1 MKEQRLKLP
10 NQFVSSDD
18 LFMSH
23 IFIVDGIIKK
33 LYYNN
38 YLKDDLRQVGLIGLF
53 KASNKY
59 NSSFGVKFSTYASYF
74 ILGEIKRE
82 LRNNKNIRVG
92 QKTMKII
99 NLLNENRSIEEIQ
112 SIGYTN
118 DDICLAIEYKD
129 TKYVDLEI
137 SNLDSEC
144 YDYNYNS
151 LSLEKVADVLSG
163 DLFLVIKYK
172 YFYNLSQKEI
182 GFKLNYS
189 QSKVS
194 RLEEVALNILKKH
207 YDSYI

>member
-1 MKEQRLKLP
+1 MKEQLLESQ
-10 NQFVSSDD
+10 NQLLNSDE

-59 NSSFGVKFSTYASYF
+59 NYSFGVKFSTYATYF

-82 LRNNKNIRVG
+82 LRNNKNIRLG
-92 QKTMKII
+92 QKTIKII
-99 NLLNENRSIEEIQ
+99 SLLNQNKTIDEIQ
-112 SIGYTN
+112 NLGYSN
-118 DDICLAIEYKD
+118 DDICLALDYKD
-129 TKYVDLEI
+129 TKFVDYELVNIEEENNLNNKNFSLSEI
-137 SNLDSEC
+137 SN
-144 YDYNYNS
+144 
-151 LSLEKVADVLSG
+151 VLKD
-163 DLFLVIKYK
+163 DLFMVIKYK

-182 GFKLNYS
+182 GQKLNYS

-207 YDSYI
+207 YNSYT

>member
-1 MKEQRLKLP
+1 MKEQLLESQ
-10 NQFVSSDD
+10 NQLLNSDE

-59 NSSFGVKFSTYASYF
+59 NYSFGVKFSTYATYF

-82 LRNNKNIRVG
+82 LRNNKNIRLG
-92 QKTMKII
+92 QKTIKII
-99 NLLNENRSIEEIQ
+99 SLLNQNKTIHEIQ
-112 SIGYTN
+112 NLGYSN
-118 DDICLAIEYKD
+118 DDICLALDYKD
-129 TKYVDLEI
+129 TKYVDYELVNIEEEN
-137 SNLDSEC
+137 NL
-144 YDYNYNS
+144 NNKNFS
-151 LSLEKVADVLSG
+151 LSEIAKVLKD
-163 DLFLVIKYK
+163 DLFMVIKYK

-182 GFKLNYS
+182 GQKLNYS
-189 QSKVS
+189 QSKIS

-207 YDSYI
+207 YNSYT

>member
-1 MKEQRLKLP
+1 MKEQLLESQ
-10 NQFVSSDD
+10 NQLLNSDE

-59 NSSFGVKFSTYASYF
+59 NYSFGVKFSTYATYF

-82 LRNNKNIRVG
+82 LRNNKNIRLG
-92 QKTMKII
+92 QKTIKII
-99 NLLNENRSIEEIQ
+99 SLLNQNKNIHEIQ
-112 SIGYTN
+112 NLGYSN
-118 DDICLAIEYKD
+118 DDICLALDYKD
-129 TKYVDLEI
+129 TKYVDYELVNIEEEN
-137 SNLDSEC
+137 NL
-144 YDYNYNS
+144 NNKNFS
-151 LSLEKVADVLSG
+151 LSEIAKVLKD
-163 DLFLVIKYK
+163 DLFMVIKYK

-182 GFKLNYS
+182 GLKLNYS
-189 QSKVS
+189 QSKIS

-207 YDSYI
+207 YNSYT

>member
-1 MKEQRLKLP
+1 MKEQLLESQ
-10 NQFVSSDD
+10 NQLLNSDE

-59 NSSFGVKFSTYASYF
+59 NYSFGVKFSTYATYF

-82 LRNNKNIRVG
+82 LRNNKNIRLG
-92 QKTMKII
+92 QKTIKIISLLNQNMKID
-99 NLLNENRSIEEIQ
+99 EIQ
-112 SIGYTN
+112 NLGYSN
-118 DDICLAIEYKD
+118 DDICLALDYKD
-129 TKYVDLEI
+129 TKYVDYELVNIEEENNLNNKNFSLSEI
-137 SNLDSEC
+137 SN
-144 YDYNYNS
+144 
-151 LSLEKVADVLSG
+151 VLKD
-163 DLFLVIKYK
+163 DLFMVIKYK

-182 GFKLNYS
+182 GQKLNYS

-207 YDSYI
+207 YNSYT

>member
-1 MKEQRLKLP
+1 MKEQLLESQ
-10 NQFVSSDD
+10 NQLLNSDE

-59 NSSFGVKFSTYASYF
+59 NYSFGVKFSTYATYF

-82 LRNNKNIRVG
+82 LRNNKNIRLG
-92 QKTMKII
+92 QKTIKIISLLNQNMKID
-99 NLLNENRSIEEIQ
+99 EIQ
-112 SIGYTN
+112 NLGYSN
-118 DDICLAIEYKD
+118 DDICLALDYKD
-129 TKYVDLEI
+129 TKYVDYELVNIEEEN
-137 SNLDSEC
+137 NL
-144 YDYNYNS
+144 NNKNFS
-151 LSLEKVADVLSG
+151 LSEIANVLKD
-163 DLFLVIKYK
+163 DLFMVIKYK

-182 GFKLNYS
+182 GQKLNYS

-207 YDSYI
+207 YNSYT

>member
-1 MKEQRLKLP
+1 MKEQLLESQ
-10 NQFVSSDD
+10 NQLLNSDV

-59 NSSFGVKFSTYASYF
+59 NYSFGVKFSTYATYF

-82 LRNNKNIRVG
+82 LRNNKNIRLG
-92 QKTMKII
+92 QKTIKII
-99 NLLNENRSIEEIQ
+99 SLLNQNMNIDGIRNL
-112 SIGYTN
+112 GYSN
-118 DDICLAIEYKD
+118 DDICLALDYKD
-129 TKYVDLEI
+129 TKYVDYELVNIEEENNLNNKNFSLSEI
-137 SNLDSEC
+137 SN
-144 YDYNYNS
+144 
-151 LSLEKVADVLSG
+151 VLKD
-163 DLFLVIKYK
+163 DLFMVIKYK

-182 GFKLNYS
+182 GQKLNYS

-207 YDSYI
+207 YNSYT

>member
-1 MKEQRLKLP
+1 MKEQRLELP

-59 NSSFGVKFSTYASYF
+59 NLSFGVKFSTYASYF

-172 YFYNLSQKEI
+172 YFYNLSQKDI

>member
-1 MKEQRLKLP
+1 MKEQLLESQ
-10 NQFVSSDD
+10 NQLLNSDE

-59 NSSFGVKFSTYASYF
+59 NYSFGVKFSTYATYF

-82 LRNNKNIRVG
+82 LRNNKNIRLG
-92 QKTMKII
+92 QKTIKII
-99 NLLNENRSIEEIQ
+99 SLLNQNKTIDEIQ
-112 SIGYTN
+112 NLGYSN
-118 DDICLAIEYKD
+118 DDICLALDYKD
-129 TKYVDLEI
+129 TKYVDYELVNIEEEN
-137 SNLDSEC
+137 NL
-144 YDYNYNS
+144 NNKNFS
-151 LSLEKVADVLSG
+151 LSEIANVLKD
-163 DLFLVIKYK
+163 DLFMVIKYK
-172 YFYNLSQKEI
+172 YFYNFSQKEI
-182 GFKLNYS
+182 GQKLNYS

-207 YDSYI
+207 YNSYT

>member
-1 MKEQRLKLP
+1 MKEQLLESQ
-10 NQFVSSDD
+10 NQLLNSDE

-59 NSSFGVKFSTYASYF
+59 NYSFGVKFSTYATYF

-82 LRNNKNIRVG
+82 LRNNKNIRLG
-92 QKTMKII
+92 QKTIKII
-99 NLLNENRSIEEIQ
+99 SLLNQNKTIDEIQ
-112 SIGYTN
+112 NLGYSN
-118 DDICLAIEYKD
+118 DDICLALDYKD
-129 TKYVDLEI
+129 TKYVDYELVNIEEEN
-137 SNLDSEC
+137 NL
-144 YDYNYNS
+144 NNKNFS
-151 LSLEKVADVLSG
+151 LSEIANVLKD
-163 DLFLVIKYK
+163 DLFMVIKYK

-182 GFKLNYS
+182 GQKLNYS

-207 YDSYI
+207 YNSYT

>member
-1 MKEQRLKLP
+1 MKEQLLESQ
-10 NQFVSSDD
+10 NQLLNSDE

-23 IFIVDGIIKK
+23 IFIVDGLIKK

-59 NSSFGVKFSTYASYF
+59 NYSFGVKFSTYATYF

-82 LRNNKNIRVG
+82 LRNNKNIRLG
-92 QKTMKII
+92 QKTIKIISLLNQNMKID
-99 NLLNENRSIEEIQ
+99 EIQ
-112 SIGYTN
+112 NLGYSN
-118 DDICLAIEYKD
+118 DDICLALDYKD
-129 TKYVDLEI
+129 TKYVDYELVNIEEENNLNNKNFSLSEI
-137 SNLDSEC
+137 SN
-144 YDYNYNS
+144 
-151 LSLEKVADVLSG
+151 VLKD
-163 DLFLVIKYK
+163 DLFMVIKYK

-182 GFKLNYS
+182 GQKLNYS

-207 YDSYI
+207 YNSYT

>member
-1 MKEQRLKLP
+1 MKEQRLELP

-59 NSSFGVKFSTYASYF
+59 NPSFGVKFSTYASYF

-129 TKYVDLEI
+129 TKYIDLEI

-144 YDYNYNS
+144 YDYNYNI

-172 YFYNLSQKEI
+172 YFYNLSQKDI

>member
-1 MKEQRLKLP
+1 MKEQLLESQ
-10 NQFVSSDD
+10 NQLLNSDE

-59 NSSFGVKFSTYASYF
+59 NYSFGVKFSTYATYF

-82 LRNNKNIRVG
+82 LRNNKNIRLG
-92 QKTMKII
+92 QKTIKII
-99 NLLNENRSIEEIQ
+99 SLLNQNKTIHEIQ
-112 SIGYTN
+112 NLGYSN
-118 DDICLAIEYKD
+118 DDICLALDYKD
-129 TKYVDLEI
+129 TKYVDYELVNIEEENNLNNKNFSLNEI
-137 SNLDSEC
+137 AN
-144 YDYNYNS
+144 
-151 LSLEKVADVLSG
+151 VLKD
-163 DLFLVIKYK
+163 DLFMVIKYK

-182 GFKLNYS
+182 GLKLNYS

-207 YDSYI
+207 YNSYT

>member
-1 MKEQRLKLP
+1 MKGQLLESQ
-10 NQFVSSDD
+10 NQLLNSDE

-59 NSSFGVKFSTYASYF
+59 NYSFGVKFSTYATYF

-82 LRNNKNIRVG
+82 LRNNKNIRLG
-92 QKTMKII
+92 QKTIKII
-99 NLLNENRSIEEIQ
+99 SLFNQNKTIHEIQ
-112 SIGYTN
+112 NLGYSN
-118 DDICLAIEYKD
+118 DDICLALDYKD
-129 TKYVDLEI
+129 TKYVDYELVNIEEDNNLNNKNFSLSEI
-137 SNLDSEC
+137 SN
-144 YDYNYNS
+144 
-151 LSLEKVADVLSG
+151 VLKD
-163 DLFLVIKYK
+163 DLFMVIKYK

-182 GFKLNYS
+182 GLKLNYS

-207 YDSYI
+207 YNSYT

>member
-1 MKEQRLKLP
+1 MKEQLLESQ
-10 NQFVSSDD
+10 NQLLNSDE

-59 NSSFGVKFSTYASYF
+59 NYSFGVRFSTYATYF

-82 LRNNKNIRVG
+82 LRNNKNIRLG
-92 QKTMKII
+92 QKTIKII
-99 NLLNENRSIEEIQ
+99 SLINQNKTIDEIQ
-112 SIGYTN
+112 NLGYSN
-118 DDICLAIEYKD
+118 DDICLALDYKD
-129 TKYVDLEI
+129 TKYVDYELVNIEEENNLNNKNFSLSEI
-137 SNLDSEC
+137 SN
-144 YDYNYNS
+144 
-151 LSLEKVADVLSG
+151 VLKD
-163 DLFLVIKYK
+163 DLFMVIKYK

-182 GFKLNYS
+182 GLKLNYS

-207 YDSYI
+207 YNSYT

>member
-1 MKEQRLKLP
+1 MKEQLLESQ
-10 NQFVSSDD
+10 NQLLNSDE

-59 NSSFGVKFSTYASYF
+59 NYSFGVKFSTYATYF

-82 LRNNKNIRVG
+82 LRNNKNIRLG
-92 QKTMKII
+92 QKTIKII
-99 NLLNENRSIEEIQ
+99 SLLNQNKTIHEIQ
-112 SIGYTN
+112 NLGYSN
-118 DDICLAIEYKD
+118 DDICLALDYKD
-129 TKYVDLEI
+129 TKYVDYELVNIEEENNLNNKNFSLSEI
-137 SNLDSEC
+137 SN
-144 YDYNYNS
+144 
-151 LSLEKVADVLSG
+151 VLKD
-163 DLFLVIKYK
+163 DLFMVIKYK

-182 GFKLNYS
+182 GLKLNYS

-207 YDSYI
+207 YNSYT

>member
-1 MKEQRLKLP
+1 MKEQLLESQ
-10 NQFVSSDD
+10 NQLLNSDE

-59 NSSFGVKFSTYASYF
+59 NYSFGVKFSTYATYF

-82 LRNNKNIRVG
+82 LRNNKNIRLG
-92 QKTMKII
+92 QKTIKII
-99 NLLNENRSIEEIQ
+99 SLLNQNKTIYEIQ
-112 SIGYTN
+112 NLGYSN
-118 DDICLAIEYKD
+118 DDICLALDYKD
-129 TKYVDLEI
+129 TKYVDYELVNIEEENNLNNKNFSLNEI
-137 SNLDSEC
+137 SN
-144 YDYNYNS
+144 
-151 LSLEKVADVLSG
+151 VLKD
-163 DLFLVIKYK
+163 DLFMVIKYK

-182 GFKLNYS
+182 GQKLNYS

-207 YDSYI
+207 YNSYT

>member
-1 MKEQRLKLP
+1 MKEQLLESQ
-10 NQFVSSDD
+10 NQLHNSDE

-59 NSSFGVKFSTYASYF
+59 NYSFGVKFSTYATYF

-82 LRNNKNIRVG
+82 LRNNKNIRLG
-92 QKTMKII
+92 QKTIKII
-99 NLLNENRSIEEIQ
+99 SLLNQNKTIHEIRNL
-112 SIGYTN
+112 GYSN
-118 DDICLAIEYKD
+118 DDICLALDYKD
-129 TKYVDLEI
+129 TKYVDYELVNIEEENNLNNKNFSLSEI
-137 SNLDSEC
+137 SN
-144 YDYNYNS
+144 
-151 LSLEKVADVLSG
+151 VLKA
-163 DLFLVIKYK
+163 DLFMVIKYK

-182 GFKLNYS
+182 GQKLNYS

-207 YDSYI
+207 YNSYT